1 MHHVLILGKVWPEPS
16 SSAAGSRTMQLIE
29 LFRGQGWNVSVASAS
44 RETEF
49 SASLGQGIATYRVQI
64 NDGAFDELL
73 KAIAPTIVLF
83 DRFTTEEQFG
93 WRVAEHCPHAM
104 RVLDT
109 IDLHCLRNAR
119 REAVR
124 AGKDLHDAELLRSET
139 AKREI
144 ASIYRCDLSLMVS
157 PVEVELLKA
166 VFGVPPPLLYYL
178 PLFYDVPT
186 EAQTAEWPDFSERQH
201 FLSIGNFLHEPNWDA
216 VVLLKNAVWPLIRKQ
231 IPKAELHV
239 YGAYA
244 TQKVHALHNL
254 KDGFLV
260 KGRADNAHTVMSAAR
275 LCLAP
280 LRFGAGIK
288 GKLLDAMLCGTPSV
302 TTAIGA
308 EGMHK
313 DLPWNGRIADTAKEF
328 AAASVA
334 LYNDEAEWQN
344 AQRNGLALLQEV
356 FSKQTYDVLFI
367 ETLARIHNG
376 LEGHRLKNFT
386 GNMLSSQ
393 SHAAT
398 RYMSLWI
405 EAKNSHG

>member
-1 MHHVLILGKVWPEPS
+1 MHHVLIIGKVWPEPN
-16 SSAAGSRTMQLIE
+16 SSAAGSRTMQLIGV
-29 LFRGQGWNVSVASAS
+29 FIGQGWKVSFASAS

-49 SASLGQGIATYRVQI
+49 SASLDQGIAKYRVQI
-64 NDGAFDELL
+64 NDAAFDELL

-83 DRFTTEEQFG
+83 DQFTTEEQFG
-93 WRVAEHCPHAM
+93 WRVAEHCPSAM

-119 REAVR
+119 QEAVR
-124 AGKDLHDAELLRSET
+124 AGRNLEDADLLRSET

-144 ASIYRCDLSLMVS
+144 ACIYRCDLSLMVS
-157 PVEVELLKA
+157 PVEVELLKTVFA
-166 VFGVPPPLLYYL
+166 VPAQLVYYL

-186 EAQTAEWPDFSERQH
+186 EAQTADWPDFSERHH

-216 VVLLKNAVWPLIRKQ
+216 VVCLKNEVWPLIRKQ

-244 TQKVHALHNL
+244 MQKVHALHNP

-275 LCLAP
+275 LCLVP

-288 GKLLDAMLCGTPSV
+288 GKLLDAMLCGTPTV
-302 TTAIGA
+302 TTPIGA

-313 DLPWNGRIADTAKEF
+313 DLPWNGKIVNTAKEF

-334 LYNDEAEWQN
+334 LYNNEAEWQN
-344 AQRNGLALLQEV
+344 AQQNGLALLKEV
-356 FSKQTYDVLFI
+356 FSKKTHGALFI
-367 ETLARIHNG
+367 EALAQIQNG
-376 LEGHRLKNFT
+376 LEGHRLENFT

-393 SHAAT
+393 SYAAT

-405 EAKNSHG
+405 EAKNKV